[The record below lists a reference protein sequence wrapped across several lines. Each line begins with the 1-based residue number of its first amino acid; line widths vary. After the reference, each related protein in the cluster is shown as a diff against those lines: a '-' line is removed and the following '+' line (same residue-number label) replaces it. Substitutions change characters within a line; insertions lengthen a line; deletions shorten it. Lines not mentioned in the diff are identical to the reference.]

1 MCWGEVDGLHGN
13 GQSLHTELAEQPG
26 CSSERWAGKQRPAS
40 SSDALCRVPEARSPG
55 SAQPPHSPSS
65 HEMPHGLTL
74 TPLAS
79 QVVLPSI
86 FSPLWMTTWLL
97 LISYTSSLCL
107 PWTIS
112 CLRGLQISA
121 VWQKACWSSP
131 HASQAAPHFS
141 RALFLPTRLSPS
153 VASPHV
159 GFA

>member
-1 MCWGEVDGLHGN
+1 MGRTAMANPCTQGWQSSQAAPRRGGEGSRDLPPLLMHCVVSQRHAP
-13 GQSLHTELAEQPG
+13 LALPNHPTG
-26 CSSERWAGKQRPAS
+26 
-40 SSDALCRVPEARSPG
+40 
-55 SAQPPHSPSS
+55 PPHMRCPMGSLYLS
-65 HEMPHGLTL
+65 
-74 TPLAS
+74 PLAS